1 MYETLIVEKDGPV
14 LSIVLNRPKQRNAL
28 CNAMVDELSRVISDA
43 EYDEELRVLIIT
55 GAGDKA
61 FMAGADINEL
71 TSRDH
76 ISGRRL
82 TKQRQELF
90 TKISNLPFVSI
101 AAVNGFA
108 LGAGLELSLACSIRI
123 AGENASFGAPEVA
136 LGIIPGDG
144 ATQRLPRII
153 GQGRALNMIL
163 TGERIDAQTA
173 LSYGL
178 VTQVVPADD
187 LMPAAQRVAQTIM
200 SKAPLAVQY
209 AKDAVLMALDVGL
222 ASGLTNE
229 SVFHALSCASSD
241 KAEGVAAFLEKRTPN
256 FTMK

>member
-43 EYDEELRVLIIT
+43 EYDDDLRVLIIT

-108 LGAGLELSLACSIRI
+108 LGAGLELSLA
-123 AGENASFGAPEVA
+123 
-136 LGIIPGDG
+136 
-144 ATQRLPRII
+144 
-153 GQGRALNMIL
+153 
-163 TGERIDAQTA
+163 
-173 LSYGL
+173 
-178 VTQVVPADD
+178 
-187 LMPAAQRVAQTIM
+187 
-200 SKAPLAVQY
+200 
-209 AKDAVLMALDVGL
+209 
-222 ASGLTNE
+222 
-229 SVFHALSCASSD
+229 
-241 KAEGVAAFLEKRTPN
+241 
-256 FTMK
+256 